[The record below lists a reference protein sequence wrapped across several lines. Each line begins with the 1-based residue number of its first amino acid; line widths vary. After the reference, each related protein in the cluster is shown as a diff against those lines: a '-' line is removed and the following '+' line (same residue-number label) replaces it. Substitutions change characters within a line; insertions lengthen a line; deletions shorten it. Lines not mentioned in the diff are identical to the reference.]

1 MGEKLNIF
9 VAVVDNV
16 DIPPKRIAAC
26 IQHLAANNL
35 RRNDEAKD

>member
-1 MGEKLNIF
+1 MGENLNIS
-9 VAVVDNV
+9 VAVVDSV
-16 DIPPKRIAAC
+16 DIPQKIIAAC